1 MVLLLPL
8 DVQEDF
14 LLLESE
20 EILMLNIGLLLHI

>member
-20 EILMLNIGLLLHI
+20 EILMLNIRLPLHI